1 MLIFTLFFAVEAL
14 RHAPFSRPISF
25 PPLRSGN
32 QPEID
37 GSPGHGVSTF
47 PVVNIRFAYP
57 PTSVDVR
64 RTKSLALS
72 QAFLIDQ
79 ATKLSAIIE
88 SDTDSLTKNINMQSM
103 IVKALTN
110 ARSDKFTKNQK
121 KWLKFYAQYF
131 PEVPAGSFLEQHP
144 QINIGVE
151 DNTAEFAQGP
161 EMNPKQ
167 AIKFVVSMSEV
178 WMSDRRLIIEL
189 LKSYMKRISIINE
202 FLSPSIIA
210 ARATSFIETDDKK
223 SQGSTVSKPSSEKRA
238 ADGNS
243 QTPLSVKKSPD
254 ADGHDIPVDMALMV
268 ALRGRVMQGGRPG
281 AAAIAGLIDLWNEQ
295 FGFRQLIRDSH
306 VLADCK
312 LLMSLPK
319 TPDYIKNLA
328 GTLITLVSGIPVATS
343 SADLKSGSYG
353 HVNVVIPRPSR
364 TYLAD
369 KQIAFAEGG

>member
-1 MLIFTLFFAVEAL
+1 
-14 RHAPFSRPISF
+14 
-25 PPLRSGN
+25 
-32 QPEID
+32 
-37 GSPGHGVSTF
+37 
-47 PVVNIRFAYP
+47 
-57 PTSVDVR
+57 
-64 RTKSLALS
+64 LALS